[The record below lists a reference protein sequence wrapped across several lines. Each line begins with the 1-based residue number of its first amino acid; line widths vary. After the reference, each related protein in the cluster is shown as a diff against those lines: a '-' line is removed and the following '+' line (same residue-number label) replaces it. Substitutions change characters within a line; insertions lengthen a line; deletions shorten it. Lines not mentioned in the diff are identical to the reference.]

1 MINLS
6 PNTTQPLP
14 STTVE
19 SSNVGEQTG
28 RSESVGY
35 LSRGQL
41 TPLNENENHLRFH
54 FRQCERHDG
63 HASFPIHF
71 LQPGSAQWRGH
82 VFRITRK
89 RGAKQ
94 LLDPH
99 PQCKTVAR
107 MPKWA
112 YYGARTG
119 QRQYCA
125 LVITTRLIRELQ
137 NDLGVG
143 RKVRQLYSMKE
154 LIIRKPQSDVR
165 KI

>member
-1 MINLS
+1 MAWPCVSDNK
-6 PNTTQPLP
+6 
-14 STTVE
+14 E
-19 SSNVGEQTG
+19 A
-28 RSESVGY
+28 RSEAAAGPASAV
-35 LSRGQL
+35 Q
-41 TPLNENENHLRFH
+41 
-54 FRQCERHDG
+54 DG
-63 HASFPIHF
+63 CAD
-71 LQPGSAQWRGH
+71 A
-82 VFRITRK
+82 
-89 RGAKQ
+89 
-94 LLDPH
+94 D
-99 PQCKTVAR
+99 
-107 MPKWA
+107 